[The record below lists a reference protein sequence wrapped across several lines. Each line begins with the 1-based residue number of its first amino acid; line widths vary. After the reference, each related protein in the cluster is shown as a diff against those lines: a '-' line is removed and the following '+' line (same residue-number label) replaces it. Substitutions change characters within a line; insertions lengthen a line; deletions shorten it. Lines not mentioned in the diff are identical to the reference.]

1 MTRIPLKGISFIII
15 LIFISIFPIGCKN
28 YEAKKHYKLGKK
40 LIDQG
45 KNEEAIKEFKESI
58 KFNPNNPKAYYRVG
72 QIYLKLDKYDE
83 AIEYFEQSLKIDPL
97 RGDSYKNLVKAYIA
111 KGEKDKALAAC
122 ERALTKIDDIKVKD
136 ELKKLSDQ
144 LIENINK
151 EQQDKLKNIEKSE

>member
-1 MTRIPLKGISFIII
+1 MERIPFKGILFIIV

-28 YEAKKHYKLGKK
+28 YGAKKHYDLGKQ
-40 LIDQG
+40 LREQG

-58 KFNPNNPKAYYRVG
+58 KLNPNNPKAYYRIG
-72 QIYLKLDKYDE
+72 QTYLKLEKYDD
-83 AIEYFEQSLKIDPL
+83 AIDYFEQSLKIDPS
-97 RGDSYKNLVKAYIA
+97 RGDSYKNLAKAYIA

>member
-1 MTRIPLKGISFIII
+1 MERIPFKGILFIIV

-28 YEAKKHYKLGKK
+28 YGAKKHYDLGKK
-40 LIDQG
+40 LRDEG
-45 KNEEAIKEFKESI
+45 KYEEAIKEFKESI
-58 KFNPNNPKAYYRVG
+58 KLNPNNPKAYYRIG
-72 QIYLKLDKYDE
+72 QIYLKLEKYDD
-83 AIEYFEQSLKIDPL
+83 AIDYFEQSLKIDPS
-97 RGDSYKNLVKAYIA
+97 RGDSYKNLAKAYIA

-144 LIENINK
+144 LIEEINK